1 MTQSVKKG
9 IPTLER
15 AEREVSERHRPFPC
29 SGRSASALD
38 PPRTRST
45 ITRINLA
52 TLPPQPDLDLGHS
65 KNRYAI
71 MSESLLSSRNLAFEL
86 YEVLDAEGLTRRER
100 FAEHSRE
107 TFDAALGTA
116 RTIAEKYFAP
126 HNRKADENE
135 PRYENGEA
143 ILIPEVKPAVDA
155 FLAAGF
161 LNASRDFEA
170 GGMQLPTL
178 LSQACFAHFQAA
190 NVGTTA
196 YPFLTMGAANL
207 IESFG
212 NDEQKQRFL
221 QPMIEGRFFG
231 TMALTE
237 PHAGSSLSDIRTR
250 AEPAEDGTYRLRGN
264 KIFISGGDHAL
275 SENIVH
281 MVLAKLPDAPGGVK
295 GISLFIVPK
304 FLVNDDGSLG
314 KRNDVLL
321 TGLFHKMGWKGTTST
336 GLNFGDNGECV
347 GYLVGKPHHGL
358 SYMFQMMNEARIGVG
373 LGAVMLG
380 YSGYLY
386 SLDYA
391 RDRPQGR
398 LPDSKSPESAPVP
411 IIQHADVRRMLLT
424 QKAYV
429 EGAFDLCLYASRLF
443 DDTQTGEAED
453 ARKHAH
459 ELLDLL
465 TPVVKSWPS
474 EFCLKANELAIQV
487 LGGHGYTRE
496 YPVEQ
501 YYRDNRL
508 NPIHEGTHGIQ
519 SLDLLGRKLAQNGG
533 TGLKQLLRLISD
545 TCERAQGYDSLH
557 ELRQPLEQLVAH
569 VQAVTLGL
577 LTDLAQG
584 RITSTLANSA
594 LYLKVFGHTII
605 GWRWLEQ
612 AIRAEEGLGK
622 GHSADSDFYK
632 GKLQAARYFLTRE
645 LPGCHHE
652 LSILENRD
660 DTCLAMRD
668 DWF

>member
-1 MTQSVKKG
+1 
-9 IPTLER
+9 
-15 AEREVSERHRPFPC
+15 
-29 SGRSASALD
+29 
-38 PPRTRST
+38 
-45 ITRINLA
+45 
-52 TLPPQPDLDLGHS
+52 
-65 KNRYAI
+65 
-71 MSESLLSSRNLAFEL
+71 MSETLLSSRNLAFEL

-100 FAEHSRE
+100 FAEHNRE
-107 TFDAALGTA
+107 TFDAAIGTA
-116 RTIAEKYFAP
+116 RSIAEKYFAP
-126 HNRKADENE
+126 HNRKGDENE
-135 PRYENGEA
+135 PRYENAQA

-155 FLAAGF
+155 FLEAGF
-161 LNASRDFEA
+161 LNAARSFEA

-190 NVGTTA
+190 NAATTS

-212 NDEQKQRFL
+212 TDEQKQRFL
-221 QPMIEGRFFG
+221 QPMIDGRFFG

-250 AEPAEDGTYRLRGN
+250 AEPASDGTYRLKGN
-264 KIFISGGDHAL
+264 KIFISGGDHPL

-281 MVLAKLPDAPGGVK
+281 MVLAKLPDAPPGVK

-314 KRNDVLL
+314 QRNDVLL
-321 TGLFHKMGWKGTTST
+321 AGLFHKMGWRGTTST
-336 GLNFGDNGECV
+336 ALNFGDNGECV

-358 SYMFQMMNEARIGVG
+358 NYMFQMMNEARIGVG
-373 LGAVMLG
+373 MGAVMLG
-380 YSGYLY
+380 YAGYLY
-386 SLDYA
+386 SLEYA
-391 RDRPQGR
+391 RERPQGR
-398 LPDSKSPESAPVP
+398 VPDSKDPTTAPVA

-424 QKAYV
+424 QKSYV
-429 EGAFDLCLYASRLF
+429 EGAFDLGLYAARLF
-443 DDTQTGEAED
+443 DDTTTLDTEAE
-453 ARKHAH
+453 RKQAH

-465 TPVVKSWPS
+465 TPIVKSWPS
-474 EFCLKANELAIQV
+474 EFCLKANELAIQI

-533 TGLKQLLRLISD
+533 AGLKQLIRLIAD
-545 TCERAQGYDSLH
+545 TAERATAYESLTA
-557 ELRQPLEQLVAH
+557 LREPLEKLVARL
-569 VQAVTLGL
+569 QAVTIGL

-584 RITSTLANSA
+584 KINSSLANSA
-594 LYLKVFGHTII
+594 LYLKVFGHTVI

-612 AIRAEEGLGK
+612 AIRAEEGLAK
-622 GHSADSDFYK
+622 GNTADADFYK
-632 GKLQAARYFLTRE
+632 GKLQAARYFLTWE
-645 LPGCHHE
+645 VPGCHHE
-652 LSILENRD
+652 LALLEARD

-668 DWF
+668 AWF

>member
-1 MTQSVKKG
+1 
-9 IPTLER
+9 
-15 AEREVSERHRPFPC
+15 
-29 SGRSASALD
+29 
-38 PPRTRST
+38 
-45 ITRINLA
+45 
-52 TLPPQPDLDLGHS
+52 
-65 KNRYAI
+65 

-86 YEVLDAEGLTRRER
+86 YEVLDAEALIRRER

-107 TFDAALGTA
+107 TFDAAIGTA
-116 RTIAEKYFAP
+116 RTIAEKFFAP

-135 PRYENGEA
+135 PRYENGA
-143 ILIPEVKPAVDA
+143 AVLIPEVKPAVDA
-155 FLAAGF
+155 FLEAGF
-161 LNASRDFEA
+161 LNAARDFEA

-190 NVGTTA
+190 NAGTTA

-212 NDEQKQRFL
+212 SDEQKQRFL

-250 AEPAEDGTYRLRGN
+250 AEPAADGSYRLRGN
-264 KIFISGGDHAL
+264 KIFISGGDHNL

-321 TGLFHKMGWKGTTST
+321 AGLFHKMGWKGTTST
-336 GLNFGDNGECV
+336 ALNFGDNGECV
-347 GYLVGKPHHGL
+347 GYLVGKPHQGL

-373 LGAVMLG
+373 MGAVMLG
-380 YSGYLY
+380 YAGYLY

-398 LPDSKSPESAPVP
+398 LPDNKSPDSAPVS
-411 IIQHADVRRMLLT
+411 IIQHTDVRRMLLT

-429 EGAFDLCLYASRLF
+429 EGAFDLGLYAARLF
-443 DDTQTGEAED
+443 DDAQTGETEQI
-453 ARKHAH
+453 RQQAH

-465 TPVVKSWPS
+465 TPIVKSWPS
-474 EFCLKANELAIQV
+474 EFCLKANELAIQI

-501 YYRDNRL
+501 HYRDNRL

-533 TGLKQLLRLISD
+533 AGLKQLVRLIAD
-545 TCERAQGYDSLH
+545 TAQRASAHSQLDH
-557 ELRQPLEQLVAH
+557 LRQPLEQLVTAL
-569 VQAVTLGL
+569 QSVTVGL

-584 RITSTLANSA
+584 KVNVALANSA
-594 LYLKVFGHTII
+594 LYLKAFGHTVI

-612 AIRAEEGLGK
+612 AIRAEEGLSRGNA
-622 GHSADSDFYK
+622 ADVDFYK
-632 GKLQAARYFLTRE
+632 GKLQAARYFLTWE
-645 LPGCHHE
+645 VPACHHE
-652 LSILENRD
+652 LAILQARD
-660 DTCLAMRD
+660 DVCLSMQNE
-668 DWF
+668 WF

>member
-1 MTQSVKKG
+1 
-9 IPTLER
+9 
-15 AEREVSERHRPFPC
+15 
-29 SGRSASALD
+29 
-38 PPRTRST
+38 
-45 ITRINLA
+45 
-52 TLPPQPDLDLGHS
+52 
-65 KNRYAI
+65 
-71 MSESLLSSRNLAFEL
+71 MSETLLSSRNLAFEL
-86 YEVLDAEGLTRRER
+86 YEVLDAEALTRRER

-107 TFDAALGTA
+107 TFDAAIGTA

-135 PRYENGEA
+135 PRYEHGEA
-143 ILIPEVKPAVDA
+143 VLIPEVKPAVDA
-155 FLAAGF
+155 FLEAGF
-161 LNASRDFEA
+161 LNAARDFEE

-190 NVGTTA
+190 NAGTTA
-196 YPFLTMGAANL
+196 YPFLSMGVANL

-212 NDEQKQRFL
+212 SNEQKQRFL
-221 QPMIEGRFFG
+221 QPIIEGRFFG

-250 AEPAEDGTYRLRGN
+250 AEPAADGSYRLRGN
-264 KIFISGGDHAL
+264 KIFISGGDHSL

-281 MVLAKLPDAPGGVK
+281 MVLAKLPDAPAGVK

-304 FLVNDDGSLG
+304 FLVNEDGTNG
-314 KRNDVLL
+314 PRNDVILA
-321 TGLFHKMGWKGTTST
+321 GLFHKMGWRGTTST
-336 GLNFGDNGECV
+336 ALNFGDNGQCV
-347 GYLVGKPHHGL
+347 GYLVGKPHQGL

-373 LGAVMLG
+373 MGAIMLG
-380 YSGYLY
+380 YAGYLY

-391 RDRPQGR
+391 RERPQGR
-398 LPDSKSPESAPVP
+398 LPDNRNPESPPVP

-429 EGAFDLCLYASRLF
+429 EGAFDLGLYSARLF
-443 DDTQTGEAED
+443 DDTQTGETEELK
-453 ARKHAH
+453 RQAH

-465 TPVVKSWPS
+465 TPIVKSWPS
-474 EFCLKANELAIQV
+474 EFCLKANELAIQI

-519 SLDLLGRKLAQNGG
+519 SLDLLGRKLAQNNGA
-533 TGLKQLLRLISD
+533 GLKQLIRLIAD
-545 TCERAQGYDSLH
+545 TTKRASAHESLDA
-557 ELRQPLEQLVAH
+557 LRQPLEQLVTRL
-569 VQAVTLGL
+569 QTVTVGL

-584 RITSTLANSA
+584 KVSTTLANSA
-594 LYLKVFGHTII
+594 LYLKVFGHTVI

-612 AIRAEEGLGK
+612 AIRATEGL
-622 GHSADSDFYK
+622 SRNNSTDADFYQ
-632 GKLQAARYFLTRE
+632 GKLQAARYFLTWE
-645 LPGCHHE
+645 VPGCNHE
-652 LSILENRD
+652 LTLLENRD
-660 DTCLAMRD
+660 DACLSMQA

>member
-1 MTQSVKKG
+1 
-9 IPTLER
+9 
-15 AEREVSERHRPFPC
+15 
-29 SGRSASALD
+29 
-38 PPRTRST
+38 
-45 ITRINLA
+45 
-52 TLPPQPDLDLGHS
+52 
-65 KNRYAI
+65 
-71 MSESLLSSRNLAFEL
+71 MSETLLSSRNLAFEL
-86 YEVLDAEGLTRRER
+86 YEVLDAESLTQRER
-100 FAEHSRE
+100 FAEHNRE
-107 TFDAALGTA
+107 TFDAAIGTA
-116 RTIAEKYFAP
+116 RSIAEKYFAP
-126 HNRKADENE
+126 HNRKNDENE
-135 PRYENGEA
+135 PRFEDGQA

-155 FLAAGF
+155 FLKAGF
-161 LNASRDFEA
+161 LNAARSFEA

-178 LSQACFAHFQAA
+178 LSQACFAHFQSANAA
-190 NVGTTA
+190 STS

-212 NDEQKQRFL
+212 DEEQKRRFL

-250 AEPAEDGTYRLRGN
+250 AEPASDGTYRLKGN
-264 KIFISGGDHAL
+264 KIFISGGDHPL

-281 MVLAKLPDAPGGVK
+281 MVLAKLPDAPPGVK

-304 FLVNDDGSLG
+304 FLVNEDGSLG
-314 KRNDVLL
+314 QRNDVLL
-321 TGLFHKMGWKGTTST
+321 AGLFHKMGWRGTTST
-336 GLNFGDNGECV
+336 ALNFGDNGECV

-373 LGAVMLG
+373 MGAVMLG
-380 YSGYLY
+380 YAGYLY

-391 RDRPQGR
+391 RERPQGR
-398 LPDSKSPESAPVP
+398 VPDSKDPTTAPVA

-429 EGAFDLCLYASRLF
+429 EGSFDLGLYAARLF
-443 DDTQTGEAED
+443 DDTTTLESEAE
-453 ARKHAH
+453 RRRAH

-474 EFCLKANELAIQV
+474 EFCLKANELAIQI

-533 TGLKQLLRLISD
+533 AGLKQLIRLVAD
-545 TCERAQGYDSLH
+545 TSERAQVYESLTP
-557 ELRQPLEQLVAH
+557 LRQPLEALVARL
-569 VQAVTLGL
+569 QSVTLGL

-584 RITSTLANSA
+584 KVNSSLANSA
-594 LYLKVFGHTII
+594 LYLKVFGHMVI

-612 AIRAEEGLGK
+612 AIRAEEGLAK
-622 GHSADSDFYK
+622 GNAADHDFYQ
-632 GKLQAARYFLTRE
+632 GKLQAARYFLTWE
-645 LPGCHHE
+645 IPGCHHE
-652 LSILENRD
+652 LALLEARD
-660 DTCLAMRD
+660 DTCLEMRGE
-668 DWF
+668 WF

>member
-1 MTQSVKKG
+1 
-9 IPTLER
+9 
-15 AEREVSERHRPFPC
+15 
-29 SGRSASALD
+29 
-38 PPRTRST
+38 
-45 ITRINLA
+45 
-52 TLPPQPDLDLGHS
+52 
-65 KNRYAI
+65 
-71 MSESLLSSRNLAFEL
+71 MSETLLSSRNLAFEL
-86 YEVLDAEGLTRRER
+86 YEVLDAEALTRRER

-107 TFDAALGTA
+107 TFDAAIGTA

-143 ILIPEVKPAVDA
+143 VLIPEVKPAVDA
-155 FLAAGF
+155 FLEAGF
-161 LNASRDFEA
+161 LNAARDFEE

-190 NVGTTA
+190 NAGTTA
-196 YPFLTMGAANL
+196 YPFLSMGVANL

-212 NDEQKQRFL
+212 SDEQKQRFL
-221 QPMIEGRFFG
+221 KPIIEGRFFG

-250 AEPAEDGTYRLRGN
+250 AEPAADGSYRLRGN
-264 KIFISGGDHAL
+264 KIFISGGDHSL

-281 MVLAKLPDAPGGVK
+281 MVLAKLPDAPAGVK

-304 FLVNDDGSLG
+304 FLVNEDGTNG
-314 KRNDVLL
+314 PRNDVILA
-321 TGLFHKMGWKGTTST
+321 GLFHKMGWRGTTST
-336 GLNFGDNGECV
+336 ALNFGDNGQCV
-347 GYLVGKPHHGL
+347 GYLVGKPHQGL

-373 LGAVMLG
+373 MGAIMLG
-380 YSGYLY
+380 YAGYLY

-391 RDRPQGR
+391 RERPQGR
-398 LPDSKSPESAPVP
+398 LPDNRNPESAPVP

-429 EGAFDLCLYASRLF
+429 EGAFDLGLYSARLF
-443 DDTQTGEAED
+443 DDTQTGETEEL
-453 ARKHAH
+453 RRQAH

-465 TPVVKSWPS
+465 TPIVKSWPS
-474 EFCLKANELAIQV
+474 EFCLKANELAIQI

-519 SLDLLGRKLAQNGG
+519 SLDLLGRKLAQNNGA
-533 TGLKQLLRLISD
+533 GLKQLIRLIAD
-545 TCERAQGYDSLH
+545 TTKRASAHESLDA
-557 ELRQPLEQLVAH
+557 LRQPLEQLVTRL
-569 VQAVTLGL
+569 QTVTVGL

-584 RITSTLANSA
+584 RISTTLANSA
-594 LYLKVFGHTII
+594 LYLKVFGHTVI

-612 AIRAEEGLGK
+612 AIRATEGLTRNTP
-622 GHSADSDFYK
+622 SDDDFYQ
-632 GKLQAARYFLTRE
+632 GKLQAARYFLTWE
-645 LPGCHHE
+645 VPGCHHE
-652 LSILENRD
+652 LVLLENRD
-660 DTCLAMRD
+660 DACLGMQA

>member
-1 MTQSVKKG
+1 
-9 IPTLER
+9 
-15 AEREVSERHRPFPC
+15 
-29 SGRSASALD
+29 
-38 PPRTRST
+38 
-45 ITRINLA
+45 
-52 TLPPQPDLDLGHS
+52 
-65 KNRYAI
+65 
-71 MSESLLSSRNLAFEL
+71 MSETLLSSRNLAFEL
-86 YEVLDAEGLTRRER
+86 YEVLDAEALTRRER

-107 TFDAALGTA
+107 TFDAAITTA

-126 HNRKADENE
+126 HNRKNDEHE

-143 ILIPEVKPAVDA
+143 VLISEVKPAVDA
-155 FLAAGF
+155 FLEAGF
-161 LNASRDFEA
+161 LNAARDFEA

-178 LSQACFAHFQAA
+178 LSQACFAHFQSANAA
-190 NVGTTA
+190 TTS

-212 NDEQKQRFL
+212 SDEQKSRFL

-250 AEPAEDGTYRLRGN
+250 AEPMEDGTYRLRGN
-264 KIFISGGDHAL
+264 KIFISGGDHPL

-281 MVLAKLPDAPGGVK
+281 LVLAKLPDAPPGVK

-304 FLVNDDGSLG
+304 YLVNDDGSLG
-314 KRNDVLL
+314 PRNDVLL
-321 TGLFHKMGWKGTTST
+321 AGLFHKMGWRGTTST
-336 GLNFGDNGECV
+336 ALNFGDNGQCV
-347 GYLVGKPHHGL
+347 GYLVGKPHQGL

-373 LGAVMLG
+373 MGAVMLG
-380 YSGYLY
+380 YAGYLY
-386 SLDYA
+386 SLEYA
-391 RDRPQGR
+391 RERPQGR
-398 LPDSKSPESAPVP
+398 LPDSKNPQAAPVS

-429 EGAFDLCLYASRLF
+429 EGAFDLGLYAARLF
-443 DDTQTGEAED
+443 DDTQTGESED
-453 ARKHAH
+453 QRKQAH

-465 TPVVKSWPS
+465 TPIVKSWPS
-474 EFCLKANELAIQV
+474 EFCLKANELAIQI

-533 TGLKQLLRLISD
+533 AGLKQLVRLIAH
-545 TCERAQGYDSLH
+545 TCEQAQTH
-557 ELRQPLEQLVAH
+557 EALDALREPLEQLVARL
-569 VQAVTLGL
+569 QAVTIGL

-584 RITSTLANSA
+584 KVNATLANSA
-594 LYLKVFGHTII
+594 LYLKAFGHTVI

-612 AIRAEEGLGK
+612 AIRAQEGLNG
-622 GHSADSDFYK
+622 ADESDTRFYN
-632 GKLQAARYFLTRE
+632 GKLQAARYFLTWE
-645 LPGCHHE
+645 VPGCHHE
-652 LSILENRD
+652 LAILERRD
-660 DTCLAMRD
+660 DACLSMQD
-668 DWF
+668 EWF